1 VFALS
6 ETFHG
11 DYPPREPG
19 TGIFPGSVICEIADA
34 QISSGSFR
42 LGKDLLLMFQHGKE
56 HAGIQGEYPVL
67 PLGKPSAFTLRPGI
81 LPDRQEKP
89 EMADAY
95 CRNTYPE
102 TPLLPLQDGFFEI
115 IRTGTPLVFS
125 GEPSL
130 PGVCYDNLPNTPFCI
145 CRTAKSDERY
155 INGVFYRAV
164 GGDYQ
169 SSRRASSISSIV

>member
-1 VFALS
+1 
-6 ETFHG
+6 
-11 DYPPREPG
+11 
-19 TGIFPGSVICEIADA
+19 
-34 QISSGSFR
+34 
-42 LGKDLLLMFQHGKE
+42 MFQHGKE

-67 PLGKPSAFTLRPGI
+67 PPGKPSAFTLRPGI

-115 IRTGTPLVFS
+115 ILTGTPLVFS

-130 PGVCYDNLPNTPFCI
+130 PGVCYDNLPNTLF
-145 CRTAKSDERY
+145 
-155 INGVFYRAV
+155 VFAGRQNPTKGTSMVFFTGLLAGIIRAAP
-164 GGDYQ
+164 GPHQ
-169 SSRRASSISSIV
+169 